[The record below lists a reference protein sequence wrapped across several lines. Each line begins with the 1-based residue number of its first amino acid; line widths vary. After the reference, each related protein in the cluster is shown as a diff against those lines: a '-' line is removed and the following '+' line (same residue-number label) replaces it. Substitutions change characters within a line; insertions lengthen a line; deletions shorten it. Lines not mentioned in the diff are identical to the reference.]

1 MKVQEQAIANLKTY
15 VQVLDKAMIQFHEER
30 MNTVN
35 HILHQLWSLVYGGND
50 TSSIQI
56 RVQTTEGI
64 GDKKRSYN
72 YKLVQIKRNTEMD
85 MKGKCSAGQKV
96 VRKYLYTII

>member
-1 MKVQEQAIANLKTY
+1 
-15 VQVLDKAMIQFHEER
+15 MIQFHEER
-30 MNTVN
+30 MSTVN
-35 HILHQLWSLVYGGND
+35 KIMGQLWNLVYSGRD

-72 YKLVQIKRNTEMD
+72 YKLIQVKRGTEMD

-96 VRKYLYTII
+96 IMNNCLIVDFYIYITSLLNII

>member
-1 MKVQEQAIANLKTY
+1 MKEY
-15 VQVLDKAMIQFHEER
+15 VTVLDKAMIQFHEER

-35 HILHQLWSLVYGGND
+35 KIMRQLWQLIYSGSD

-72 YKLVQIKRNTEMD
+72 YKLVQVKRSAEMD

-96 VRKYLYTII
+96 CIDN

>member
-1 MKVQEQAIANLKTY
+1 
-15 VQVLDKAMIQFHEER
+15 MIQFHEER

-35 HILHQLWSLVYGGND
+35 KIMKQLWTLVYGGND
-50 TSSIQI
+50 TSAIQI

-72 YKLVQIKRNTEMD
+72 YKLVQVKRSTEMD

-96 VRKYLYTII
+96 VLIFLIPKFNGNQTYYELLFQYYNRS

>member
-1 MKVQEQAIANLKTY
+1 
-15 VQVLDKAMIQFHEER
+15 MIQFHEER

-35 HILHQLWSLVYGGND
+35 KIMRQLWNLVYSGND

-72 YKLVQIKRNTEMD
+72 YKLVQVKRNIEMD

-96 VRKYLYTII
+96 CINVQLSKLYNEKLKNYY